1 MVHIMVEYAAS
12 AFKHNISAADIY
24 HAILT
29 PVYDDIQDTDAGK
42 HLLLGFDRALNLLEI
57 VYNVIDEQTIKVF
70 HAMKC
75 RNSYYTKLRR
85 T

>member
-1 MVHIMVEYAAS
+1 MINIVVEYTTS
-12 AFKHNISAADIY
+12 AFKHNISVEDIY
-24 HAILT
+24 NAILN
-29 PVYDDIQDTDAGK
+29 PVFDDIQDTDADK
-42 HLLLGFDRALNLLEI
+42 HLLLGFDRTTNLLEI

-85 T
+85 K

>member
-1 MVHIMVEYAAS
+1 MVNIIVEYAAS

-24 HAILT
+24 NAILT
-29 PVYDDIQDTDAGK
+29 PVYDDIQDTDEDK
-42 HLLLGFDRALNLLEI
+42 HLLLGFDRTLNLLEI

-75 RNSYYTKLRR
+75 RNSYYTILRR
-85 T
+85 K